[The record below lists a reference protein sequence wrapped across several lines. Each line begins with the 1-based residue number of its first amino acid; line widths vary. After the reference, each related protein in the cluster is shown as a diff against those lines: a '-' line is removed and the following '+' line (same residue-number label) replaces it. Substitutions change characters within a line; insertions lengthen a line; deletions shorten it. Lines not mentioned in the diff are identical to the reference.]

1 MTEEK
6 KIDQLYFTIKEQTIK
21 YQRMGQPFTYP
32 YRLAVQ
38 GKKLYKVPILKSFWA
53 GTNAGLDH
61 YRLTKQLFPKH
72 AMFNSGR
79 HAANKT
85 LDYIVSHS
93 KDAELP
99 WSDEE

>member
-1 MTEEK
+1 MAEEK
-6 KIDQLYFTIKEQTIK
+6 MMDKLYFTVKEQTIK

-32 YRLAVQ
+32 YRLAIQ
-38 GKKLYKVPILKSFWA
+38 GKKMYKVPVWKSFWA

-61 YRLTKQLFPKH
+61 YRSTKQLFPKH

-85 LDYIVSHS
+85 LDYIMEHMDD
-93 KDAELP
+93 KTLP
-99 WSDEE
+99 WEDEE